1 MVKELNKDSFKEL
14 VFDYTNQK
22 EWLFLGNKPAIIDFY
37 ASWCGPCKQL
47 APVLE
52 ELSKEFESQ
61 IDIYKIDVDKESE
74 LASTFSIRSIPSVLF
89 IPMNGQPQMS
99 VGGLPK
105 EKFKSLILEILKQSY
120 IIDRN
125 HENCSNI

>member
-22 EWLFLGNKPAIIDFY
+22 EWVFLGNKPVILDFF
-37 ASWCGPCKQL
+37 AHWCGPCKQL

-52 ELSKEFESQ
+52 ELSDEFDGQ
-61 IDIYKIDVDKESE
+61 VDIYKIDVDESSE
-74 LASTFSIRSIPSVLF
+74 VASAFNVRSIPSVLF

-105 EKFKSLILEILKQSY
+105 EKFKSLILEILKQS
-120 IIDRN
+120 
-125 HENCSNI
+125 

>member
-1 MVKELNKDSFKEL
+1 MVKEINSKEFKEL
-14 VFDYTNQK
+14 IFDYTNEK
-22 EWLFLGNKPAIIDFY
+22 EWVFLGNKPAVICWS
-37 ASWCGPCKQL
+37 ALWCGPCKMI

-52 ELSKEFESQ
+52 ELSKEFENK
-61 IDIYKIDVDKESE
+61 IDIYKIDVDKKSE

-105 EKFKSLILEILKQSY
+105 EKFKSLILEILNQT
-120 IIDRN
+120 
-125 HENCSNI
+125 